1 MVAMAFPSRS
11 RLTLSEL
18 RQALAFIED
27 AGVVSYPLTHAD
39 LEVFYLEVPL
49 FDRRASEAPCMI
61 QPAPEDVLLAP
72 LSSPQALERSRSSPW
87 LYVAGRDVVH
97 LDKRCRVLSRMKV
110 THPSLLLSSRT
121 VRSELLTSDVLD
133 LCEECA
139 SEPLGRRLHHTMMIL
154 LLASNVAS
162 LTRRIEQVLDNNTL
176 SSDIASLYSVTSTL
190 KKDLALH
197 TESPSVLHDLDG
209 VLNRAATAV
218 FEARDRLA
226 MSLMGRAAHTGFW
239 GSQVV
244 LAYFEHDYVSPWKQ
258 DPLESL
264 VRFAYDDP
272 GFTAQVLQ
280 RTSPHTVHNSRG
292 LMILPHAVA
301 ELWAHAGYSISVLS
315 SEPESRLREVLPLT
329 WALISQ
335 GGSLADPALAFAA
348 ASALLDDGGPA

>member
-39 LEVFYLEVPL
+39 LEVFFLEVPL
-49 FDRRASEAPCMI
+49 FDRRVSDAPCLS
-61 QPAPEDVLLAP
+61 QPAPEEVLLAQP
-72 LSSPQALERSRSSPW
+72 SSPQALKRSRPGPW

-97 LDKRCRVLSRMKV
+97 LDKRCRVLARMKV

-121 VRSELLTSDVLD
+121 VRAELLTSDVLN

-162 LTRRIEQVLDNNTL
+162 LTRRIEDRAATSTL
-176 SSDIASLYSVTSTL
+176 ASDVASLYSVTSTL
-190 KKDLALH
+190 KKDLSLH
-197 TESPSVLHDLDG
+197 AETPSVLHDLDA
-209 VLNRAATAV
+209 VLTRAAAAV
-218 FEARDRLA
+218 TGSRERLA
-226 MSLMGRAAHTGFW
+226 ASLMARAGSTGFW
-239 GSQVV
+239 NPRVV
-244 LAYFEHDYVSPWKQ
+244 LSYFEHDYVSPWKQ

-272 GFTAQVLQ
+272 GFITQVFQ
-280 RTSPHTVHNSRG
+280 RSTPDTVHHSRG
-292 LMILPHAVA
+292 LMLLPRAIA
-301 ELWAHAGYSISVLS
+301 ELWMHAGYRLTVVS
-315 SEPESRLREVLPLT
+315 SESECYLRQALPLT
-329 WALISQ
+329 WALMTQ
-335 GGSLADPALAFAA
+335 GGSLSDPSVAFAA
-348 ASALLDDGGPA
+348 ASALLTDGGPA